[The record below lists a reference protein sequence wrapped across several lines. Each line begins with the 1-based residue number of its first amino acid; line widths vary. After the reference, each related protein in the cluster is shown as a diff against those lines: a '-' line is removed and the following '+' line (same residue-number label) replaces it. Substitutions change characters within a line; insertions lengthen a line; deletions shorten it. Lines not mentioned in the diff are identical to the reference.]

1 MSAPTLSSQIYDRN
15 AYPLEELTTSARASL
30 LHRCQQDLA
39 DRGATVL
46 PNFVKHDTLTTIIS
60 EVTPYL
66 ADAFYKPKVHN
77 VYLVEPDAQF
87 TKDHPRNRE
96 VSTNSATLGYHGIA
110 QDSALDRLYKDSSF
124 RQFIADALGFETLY
138 PYRDPLSPVNVL
150 VYKPGTTTGWH
161 FDSSKFT
168 VTLLLRAAESGGR
181 YDYAPFIRS
190 QSNPGYEAV
199 ERILDGSED
208 GIEELQ
214 QSAGDLV
221 LFRGAMTLHRVTEV
235 LGSAT
240 RLVGVFSYSPDPDA
254 ELNAQTR
261 RTFYGRE
268 R

>member
-1 MSAPTLSSQIYDRN
+1 MSASTSDSHIYDRR
-15 AYPLEELTTSARASL
+15 AYPLEDVHTLTRADL
-30 LHRCQQDLA
+30 LGRCQQDLA

-46 PNFVKHDTLTTIIS
+46 PNFVEQDTLTTIIS

-66 ADAFYKPKVHN
+66 AKAFYKPKTHN
-77 VYLVEPDAQF
+77 VYLVEPDAHF
-87 TKDHPRNRE
+87 AENHPRNRE
-96 VSTNSATLGYHGIA
+96 VSTNSATLGYHGIVPG
-110 QDSALDRLYKDSSF
+110 SALDRLYKDATF

-150 VYKPGTTTGWH
+150 VYEPGTTTGWH

-190 QSNPGYEAV
+190 ESDPGYEAV
-199 ERILDGSED
+199 ERILGGSHDGV
-208 GIEELQ
+208 EELQ
-214 QSAGDLV
+214 QGAGDLV

-235 LGSAT
+235 LGSTT
-240 RLVGVFSYSPDPDA
+240 RLVSVFSYSPDAHA